1 MNWISF
7 QVGAR
12 FGTNVSGNETTFFL
26 CLDVHSPPIPFRD
39 ELNRSETSE
48 LEVGMFCNEVLNDLV
63 ADAVSNIVDRN
74 VDVGITT
81 ASRY

>member
-7 QVGAR
+7 QVDAR
-12 FGTNVSGNETTFFL
+12 FRSKMSDIEATFFL
-26 CLDVHSPPIPFRD
+26 RLDVHSPPIPSRD
-39 ELNRSETSE
+39 ELTRSETSE

-74 VDVGITT
+74 INVGLAT

>member
-1 MNWISF
+1 MNWICCRWALVLGRKCQAERRRIF
-7 QVGAR
+7 IR
-12 FGTNVSGNETTFFL
+12 
-26 CLDVHSPPIPFRD
+26 LDVHSPPIPFRD